1 MTKMHRQS
9 VSVDPE
15 TYKEIM
21 VLKRSMYDKT
31 FSEVYRVVLK
41 EGIKAIKEE
50 KKSRK

>member
-15 TYKEIM
+15 TYKDILA
-21 VLKRSMYDKT
+21 LKRSMYDKT
-31 FSEVYRVVLK
+31 FSEVYRAVLK
-41 EGIKAIKEE
+41 KGIETIKEE